1 MFTNNKQF
9 KSYFQ
14 VQLQEDLLKCE
25 TGRRNLR
32 IIMLLKK
39 QAVFTFLKEKL
50 LCVHS
55 VQLMY
60 FCFFIILFRFN
71 VSLTVVFLFHNL
83 MCSTVLHSGVTTK
96 ITKLITS

>member
-1 MFTNNKQF
+1 MFTKNKQI

-32 IIMLLKK
+32 NIMLLKK

-50 LCVHS
+50 LCVH
-55 VQLMY
+55 
-60 FCFFIILFRFN
+60 
-71 VSLTVVFLFHNL
+71 
-83 MCSTVLHSGVTTK
+83 
-96 ITKLITS
+96 